1 MEESFWEPTQAALQ
15 GDVPLVRKP
24 KLTEALLKKPP
35 FRFLHDVI
43 SEVQRNTGFAPGLY
57 TSAELAAK
65 AIQDKDGKMTY
76 LQKMIDCI
84 SNTLGEQVL
93 AKPAK
98 IVAGLEPEHTNTFLQ
113 MLARAAAQMVQTSVP
128 TAASEPSSSSGMPE
142 TAAMPPRQSSST
154 LLQPMQTSVDQQVYI
169 QQQPVS
175 ASTTLQQSSAQAEPD
190 LAVSAA
196 RLLPTPP
203 STDTAQITESA
214 AAKVHHRP
222 TRSAAQPAD
231 VPGPTPNTTAGAVP
245 APASASASAEALPKQ
260 LPDERASDQDVS
272 ALQRPAVSNR
282 PERPTSARR
291 GPPKLPQTGSSGR
304 PQTPLGSTA
313 RPGTSSGRP
322 GSALRSTL
330 PTPPG
335 ARPVPG
341 VPVQESQAAAGLKRP
356 TSAAG
361 LGPSVALVEE
371 GAQQEDDGDVLVV
384 TEALPST
391 ARSTGQG
398 ASAQGALVR
407 NILEAEKA
415 LQEQVSE
422 EDNVGEP
429 QGTGIVL
436 RRKKRDDGSPSKAG
450 DALAIA
456 ELVQKLCQSTN
467 PLARCVEH
475 LQEDLETMNTELKFW
490 AEERQRYQDKLLKQ
504 QQHDKDAANS
514 HARLTGQI
522 KHRHICACSVDSSCV
537 PCQDTSSPSSSIA
550 PSLSRDDLDR
560 LFASEA
566 ADSLVVPTAQKL
578 CVLGID
584 PDIGGAI
591 AVMQWDLP
599 SSATQLQ
606 LQDAK
611 VELHDMPLVSV
622 SVGKRFQRQAY
633 PLGISRL
640 MSSLNLSEST
650 EVRAVLEH
658 PMPNALNGKWSWFS
672 AGYNCGIW
680 KGVLLSHGIPFETV
694 SAKVW
699 KTDMQLIKA
708 GKEGSREL
716 AQHFLP
722 QTMLQL
728 KRKKDHGRAEA
739 LLLAAWGIGVRR
751 TTADVAAANA
761 AAFAELDDTV
771 DCLEKGTD
779 VPA

>member
-1 MEESFWEPTQAALQ
+1 
-15 GDVPLVRKP
+15 
-24 KLTEALLKKPP
+24 
-35 FRFLHDVI
+35 
-43 SEVQRNTGFAPGLY
+43 
-57 TSAELAAK
+57 
-65 AIQDKDGKMTY
+65 MTY

-113 MLARAAAQMVQTSVP
+113 MLARAAAQMVQVQGTSSIQQSATLQTSVP

-341 VPVQESQAAAGLKRP
+341 VPVQESQAAAGSSEASAARQMMSSARRVLPGARPASAGLKRP

-514 HARLTGQI
+514 HARL
-522 KHRHICACSVDSSCV
+522 S
-537 PCQDTSSPSSSIA
+537 
-550 PSLSRDDLDR
+550 DLDNQ
-560 LFASEA
+560 AEA
-566 ADSLVVPTAQKL
+566 AEQRILSLKKSLLQN
-578 CVLGID
+578 
-584 PDIGGAI
+584 DITIQNLLRMSVGAI
-591 AVMQWDLP
+591 
-599 SSATQLQ
+599 
-606 LQDAK
+606 
-611 VELHDMPLVSV
+611 
-622 SVGKRFQRQAY
+622 
-633 PLGISRL
+633 
-640 MSSLNLSEST
+640 
-650 EVRAVLEH
+650 
-658 PMPNALNGKWSWFS
+658 
-672 AGYNCGIW
+672 
-680 KGVLLSHGIPFETV
+680 
-694 SAKVW
+694 
-699 KTDMQLIKA
+699 
-708 GKEGSREL
+708 
-716 AQHFLP
+716 
-722 QTMLQL
+722 
-728 KRKKDHGRAEA
+728 
-739 LLLAAWGIGVRR
+739 
-751 TTADVAAANA
+751 
-761 AAFAELDDTV
+761 
-771 DCLEKGTD
+771 
-779 VPA
+779 

>member
-113 MLARAAAQMVQTSVP
+113 MLARAAAQMV
-128 TAASEPSSSSGMPE
+128 
-142 TAAMPPRQSSST
+142 
-154 LLQPMQTSVDQQVYI
+154 QVYI

-341 VPVQESQAAAGLKRP
+341 VPVQESQAAAGSSEASAARQMMSSARRVLPGARPASAGLKRP

-514 HARLTGQI
+514 HARL
-522 KHRHICACSVDSSCV
+522 S
-537 PCQDTSSPSSSIA
+537 
-550 PSLSRDDLDR
+550 DLDNQ
-560 LFASEA
+560 AEA
-566 ADSLVVPTAQKL
+566 AEQRILSLKKSLLQN
-578 CVLGID
+578 
-584 PDIGGAI
+584 DITI
-591 AVMQWDLP
+591 QNLLRMQAD
-599 SSATQLQ
+599 
-606 LQDAK
+606 
-611 VELHDMPLVSV
+611 
-622 SVGKRFQRQAY
+622 